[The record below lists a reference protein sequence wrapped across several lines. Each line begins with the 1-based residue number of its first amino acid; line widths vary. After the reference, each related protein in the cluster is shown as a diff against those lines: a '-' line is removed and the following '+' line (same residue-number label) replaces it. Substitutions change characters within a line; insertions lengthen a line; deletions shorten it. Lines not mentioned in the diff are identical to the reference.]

1 MELWCRH
8 PAQLALFAFG
18 LVNAGVPFRA
28 LEAGVWSLP
37 LAALVAKPLGLLLGV
52 ALGAALGLHLPRGL
66 HWRDLVPLGLIS
78 ATGFTMALF
87 FATAT
92 VGPGQLLAELKMGAL
107 ISVGSCAA
115 AIVTARVLR
124 VGRLARK

>member
-1 MELWCRH
+1 
-8 PAQLALFAFG
+8 
-18 LVNAGVPFRA
+18 
-28 LEAGVWSLP
+28 
-37 LAALVAKPLGLLLGV
+37 
-52 ALGAALGLHLPRGL
+52 L

-87 FATAT
+87 FATAS

-115 AIVTARVLR
+115 AIAAARLLR
-124 VGRLARK
+124 VGRLAIK